1 MGLKYR
7 WILKLLLL
15 TSINCGKVGAA
26 SGLRLITAIRNLI
39 IQHDNISISHIY
51 REANH
56 CVDVLAHQACRM
68 VEDLSRGQPL
78 LGYCFLL
85 IVWEF
90 ATPRI
95 ICVVSFFGLG
105 LA

>member
-56 CVDVLAHQACRM
+56 CVDVLAH
-68 VEDLSRGQPL
+68 VE
-78 LGYCFLL
+78 
-85 IVWEF
+85 
-90 ATPRI
+90 
-95 ICVVSFFGLG
+95 
-105 LA
+105 